1 MPMAQDLPVRHP
13 QGGVGRVL
21 QPRGWGPLPMTHA
34 LPMGHARGPKGRL
47 LHPRGHGPLPM
58 GQGVVW
64 PGLHLVGVVAWH
76 LVHHCV
82 QRRST
87 VGHASVHHLQSKDV
101 GWSLCS

>member
-1 MPMAQDLPVRHP
+1 MPMAQDLPVLHPRGPMGCMLHP

-21 QPRGWGPLPMTHA
+21 HP
-34 LPMGHARGPKGRL
+34 RGPKGRL